1 MKKKLLPILLTLCLL
16 LALLTTAAL
25 AGQTVTE
32 VWATVNI
39 PKAGASPEAP
49 KLYKGSGDLVR
60 ISLYEWKDVETGAR
74 IYDYDTFEAGKTY
87 RLLVQVFTLS
97 GNTVTSDTVGY
108 INGLKAKTL
117 NQGDGYFTFYHDWFV
132 EGPPITSVELQVTAP
147 AAGEA
152 PVFSA
157 NENDP
162 RFHVMTNVNDT
173 RYTNGVNWYC
183 VEDDENLKINGK
195 DFEAEKTYRVIVALR
210 AEKGYRFATDDK
222 GDFTVTVTVNGALS
236 SDKITSYYYDDEA
249 VYVRY
254 TFPAL
259 PKPAVTPVTSAAFTA
274 EAPALGSTP
283 GSVSL
288 ASATGAKL
296 YYAEW
301 REYDSGKSP
310 VKALGGAETFQ
321 AGTRYGVEV
330 TLSPEVG
337 YTLSDLTAEN
347 VTLNGQPAE
356 LLRRTGSD
364 VTAVFFFPPLKTPI
378 ETVKVTITPPASGE
392 YPAQFFTADEGAC
405 SQDITVNSGDFWS
418 GIAWYDTTG
427 GSAVPMALSDKFQAG
442 HTYTVKLVL
451 APTEGY
457 LFSLSPTVSVDG
469 IPGEVT
475 AVTEDQLQIG
485 VQFTQE
491 LTRTLSVIM
500 VTFPPDKTD
509 YTEDDPFDPTGM
521 IVKAYYTD
529 GTEDTV
535 TNYTLSPA
543 SVSLGDT
550 CVTVT
555 YTEGD
560 VTATAEQ
567 PITVHAKERKLLSI
581 SVTTYPDKM
590 QYKPGEYFD
599 PMGMAVTAYYDD
611 GSSEVVSGC
620 TWTPDGALG
629 ENDPTVTVSY
639 TEGDITVTAD
649 LPILTRIVWS
659 IAVTELPQNTEYK
672 AGNVFDPAGMV
683 VTAYYSD
690 ETSEPVTG
698 YTWTPD
704 GTLGENDTT
713 VTISYTEGGYTRT
726 TELNITVKPAE
737 KVLKSIAITTEPDKT
752 TYKAGEYF
760 ASGGMVVTATYD
772 DDSSEPVTG
781 YLVSPAKLTADD
793 CMVTISY
800 TEGEVTATAEQAV
813 TVKAEDKENPFA
825 DVSSVDYY
833 YDAVLCAYHAKPQVT
848 NGMDTTHFGPERTV
862 TRGQT
867 VTFLW
872 RAMGCPE
879 PASSHNPFT
888 DVKESDYF
896 YKAVLWALEKGI
908 TKGTSDTLFSPAQTC
923 STAHIIT
930 FLYRTMGIG
939 ADGWYAVAEA
949 WAKGAGLLDG
959 LSITVMPG
967 VDCPRCDVVLYLY
980 RALT

>member
-1 MKKKLLPILLTLCLL
+1 MKKRWIPILLTLCLL
-16 LALLTTAAL
+16 LALLPTAAL

-32 VWATVNI
+32 VYATVNI
-39 PKAGASPEAP
+39 PKAGASPDAP

-108 INGLKAKTL
+108 IDGRKAHVL
-117 NQGDGYFTFYHDWFV
+117 NQGDGYFTFYYDWFV
-132 EGPPITSVELQVTAP
+132 EGPPITEVELQVTAP

-157 NENDP
+157 AENDP
-162 RFHVMTNVNDT
+162 RFYVRTTENGI

-183 VEDDENLKINGK
+183 VEDDENLKVNGK
-195 DFEAEKTYRVIVALR
+195 DFEGGKTYRVIIVLY

-222 GDFTVTVTVNGALS
+222 GELSFSVTVNGALS
-236 SDKITSYYYDDEA
+236 SDKSSMYYYSDDA

-259 PKPAVTPVTSAAFTA
+259 PKSALTPVTSAAFTA
-274 EAPALGSTP
+274 EAPALGSIP
-283 GSVSL
+283 GSVSIS
-288 ASATGAKL
+288 SAPGAKL
-296 YYAEW
+296 DYAEW

-330 TLSPEVG
+330 TFSPEDG

-529 GTEDTV
+529 GTEDII
-535 TNYTLSPA
+535 TNYTLSPDF
-543 SVSLGDT
+543 LGKEDT
-550 CVTVT
+550 EVTIT

-560 VTATAEQ
+560 VTATASQ

-581 SVTTYPDKM
+581 SVTTPPDKK
-590 QYKPGEYFD
+590 QYKAGEVFD
-599 PMGMAVTAYYDD
+599 PMGMVVTANYDD
-611 GSSEVVSGC
+611 GSSEAVTGY

-629 ENDPTVTVSY
+629 EYDSIVTISY
-639 TEGDITVTAD
+639 TEGDVTVTVETD
-649 LPILTRIVWS
+649 ITKKELQGIIIT
-659 IAVTELPQNTEYK
+659 TEPLKTEYT
-672 AGNVFDPAGMV
+672 AGSVFDPEGMV
-683 VTAYYSD
+683 VTANYSD
-690 ETSEPVTG
+690 GTSEAVTG
-698 YTWTPD
+698 YTWTPE
-704 GTLGENDTT
+704 GALEENDTA
-713 VTISYTEGGYTRT
+713 VTISYTESWYTET
-726 TELNITVKPAE
+726 AVQPITVKPKE
-737 KVLKSIAITTEPDKT
+737 KK
-752 TYKAGEYF
+752 
-760 ASGGMVVTATYD
+760 
-772 DDSSEPVTG
+772 
-781 YLVSPAKLTADD
+781 
-793 CMVTISY
+793 
-800 TEGEVTATAEQAV
+800 
-813 TVKAEDKENPFA
+813 NPFA
-825 DVSSVDYY
+825 DVTEEDYF
-833 YDAVLCAYHAKPQVT
+833 YDAVIWAYSAEPQVT
-848 NGMDTTHFGPERTV
+848 NGIDTTHFGPTDIV
-862 TRGQT
+862 TRGQA

-872 RAMGCPE
+872 RAKGCPE
-879 PASSHNPFT
+879 PVTAENPFT
-888 DVKESDYF
+888 DVKETDYF
-896 YKAVLWALEKGI
+896 YKAVLWAAENGI
-908 TKGTSDTLFSPAQTC
+908 TKGTSDTEFTPKQTC

-939 ADGWYAVAEA
+939 PDGWGAVSEA
-949 WAKGAGLLDG
+949 WAIGAGLLQG
-959 LSITVMPG
+959 LSIEVKPG
-967 VDCPRCDVVLYLY
+967 VDCPRCDVVLFLY
-980 RALT
+980 RALAEKE